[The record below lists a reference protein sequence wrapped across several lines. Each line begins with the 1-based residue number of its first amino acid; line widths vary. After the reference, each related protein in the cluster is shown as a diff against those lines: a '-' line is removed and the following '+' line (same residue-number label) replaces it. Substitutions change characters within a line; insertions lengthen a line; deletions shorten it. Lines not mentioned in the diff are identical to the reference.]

1 MAKFLMFFHIMFIF
15 LYIFTMV
22 IEGFPGKFFFLFL
35 SFFDFSLYMIH
46 SILLF
51 INIHFLFD
59 IAEYNHFQ
67 KCYNDND
74 CPKTLCLPPRVPK
87 CIRKCCRCIDNWIS
101 SSTVIKMAISA
112 TIIDH
117 NFAFSTFWSSSKI
130 YLWYF

>member
-1 MAKFLMFFHIMFIF
+1 MRERRWKKEEYLRRLFASAISINQSKMVPIFKCSPYFAFFQTLQFK
-15 LYIFTMV
+15 
-22 IEGFPGKFFFLFL
+22 GFGPRPLFFFLFL

-74 CPKTLCLPPRVPK
+74 CPKTMCIHPRVPK
-87 CIRKCCRCIDNWIS
+87 CIRKCCRCIEN
-101 SSTVIKMAISA
+101 
-112 TIIDH
+112 
-117 NFAFSTFWSSSKI
+117 
-130 YLWYF
+130 